1 MKGELDDPLKK
12 GHSFY
17 QEREDVHKCSLV
29 LEENQFVV
37 FYSGE
42 AHKPQCALG
51 DSDDAFFRNPLL
63 QKIVIKIAV
72 SALKD
77 WNPEIR
83 FQVVN

>member
-17 QEREDVHKCSLV
+17 QEREDVNKCSLV

-37 FYSGE
+37 FYPWE
-42 AHKPQCALG
+42 AHKPQCAPE
-51 DSDDAFFRNPLL
+51 DQSSRV